1 MGGLIF
7 IVKYNAAF
15 LRPPIPRNTMGPVTK
30 SKSEKVKYVDDGSVA
45 VSINL
50 KTCLVP
56 DPVVRPKPLNYHER
70 TCQTLP
76 VENNLLQY
84 YLDDTEKF
92 AVENKMK
99 INPRKTKV
107 ISFNKSRK
115 FDFPPEV
122 SMSGNQILEV
132 VSEIKLVGV
141 IINHDLRWQKNTNY
155 ICQKA
160 SEKLWT
166 LRRLQKFSLDTF
178 QIFDVYV
185 KEVRSLLEYAVP
197 VWHSGLTKKQT
208 NQIEK
213 IQKIAFKIILGD
225 DYISYDVA
233 CTLLGVEPLELRRT
247 QLCFIFPRKILK
259 RRIQSSRNLEKCHKL
274 DKQTRSRKLFA
285 ELTDIRTV
293 AYHTFLNY

>member
-1 MGGLIF
+1 M
-7 IVKYNAAF
+7 
-15 LRPPIPRNTMGPVTK
+15 
-30 SKSEKVKYVDDGSVA
+30 DDGSVA
-45 VSINL
+45 VSFNL
-50 KTCLVP
+50 KTILVP

-92 AVENKMK
+92 ALENKMK

-122 SMSGNQILEV
+122 SMSGNQILDV

-141 IINHDLRWQKNTNY
+141 IVNHDLRWQKNTDY

-160 SEKLWT
+160 TEKLWT

-197 VWHSGLTKKQT
+197 VWHSGLTRQQT

-213 IQKIAFKIILGD
+213 IQKTAFRILLGD
-225 DYISYDVA
+225 NYISYDVA

-247 QLCFIFPRKILK
+247 QLCLNFSKKDLKKDNTIFK
-259 RRIQSSRNLEKCHKL
+259 KCPVMP
-274 DKQTRSRKLFA
+274 QTRRVPNLVQKIFCRTQRYENSSLPYLSKL
-285 ELTDIRTV
+285 
-293 AYHTFLNY
+293 LNKEA